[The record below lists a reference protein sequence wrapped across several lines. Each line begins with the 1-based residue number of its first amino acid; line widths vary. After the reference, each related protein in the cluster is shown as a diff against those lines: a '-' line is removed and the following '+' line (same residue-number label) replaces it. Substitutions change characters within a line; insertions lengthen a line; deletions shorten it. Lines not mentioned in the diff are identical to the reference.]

1 MPELPEVETVMR
13 GLEPALK
20 TARFERVQV
29 RRDNLRFPLPENMA
43 SRLAGRQVEK
53 LERRSKYILIHLDDG
68 FVLVLHLGMSGRI
81 SIENAKHYGSPQKHD
96 HVIFHMSNGQVI
108 SYNDAR
114 RFGSM
119 TLLSGNELG
128 VHEMFRNLGV
138 EPLGGELDAA
148 LLSAIA
154 ARKNVDLKT
163 LLMDQRVI
171 AGLGNI
177 YVCEALYRAG
187 LSPRRKAVTLARKN
201 GAPGVRSARLVDAI
215 QTVLKEAINA
225 GGSTLKDHRQTD
237 GSLGYFQHSFAV
249 YGREGALC
257 SNPGCG
263 AEIKRIRQA
272 GRSTFYC
279 GRCQI

>member
-13 GLEPALK
+13 GLEPVLNA
-20 TARFERVQV
+20 ARFERVQV
-29 RRDNLRFPLPENMA
+29 RRANLRFPLPKNMV
-43 SRLAGRQVEK
+43 SRLEGREVIK
-53 LERRSKYILIHLDDG
+53 LERRSKYILIRLDDG

-81 SIENAKHYGSPQKHD
+81 SIEVAENYDTPEKHD
-96 HVIFHMSNGQVI
+96 HVIFHMNNGRVV

-119 TLLSGNELG
+119 ALVSGNELE

-138 EPLGGELDAA
+138 EPLDGDLNAA
-148 LLSAIA
+148 SLSAIA
-154 ARKNVDLKT
+154 ARRNVDLKT

-177 YVCEALYRAG
+177 YVCEALFRAG
-187 LSPRRKAVTLARKN
+187 LSPRRKAMTLARKDG
-201 GAPGVRSARLVDAI
+201 GAGIRSVRLVDAI
-215 QTVLKEAINA
+215 QSVLREAIKA

-249 YGREGALC
+249 YGREGERC
-257 SNPGCG
+257 STPGCG
-263 AEIKRIRQA
+263 SEIKRIRQA

-279 GRCQI
+279 GKCQS